1 MKEKIR
7 QERLKTLV
15 VVFLLFF
22 FVGIFHICIYI
33 MVCVLYRLTLSEHHF
48 GKPWGNAGGSSQQ
61 AFKHQGRLDPRHP
74 WHLPIFQRLSLCFLV
89 CVAQAA
95 RKILPRRHER
105 RQQAENKNSQ
115 NHNSLLVVSF
125 SRQHLN
131 WTSKGWSRRQQWW
144 DGWISGNR
152 SIKQP

>member
-48 GKPWGNAGGSSQQ
+48 GKP
-61 AFKHQGRLDPRHP
+61 
-74 WHLPIFQRLSLCFLV
+74 
-89 CVAQAA
+89 
-95 RKILPRRHER
+95 
-105 RQQAENKNSQ
+105 
-115 NHNSLLVVSF
+115 
-125 SRQHLN
+125 
-131 WTSKGWSRRQQWW
+131 
-144 DGWISGNR
+144 
-152 SIKQP
+152 